1 MTTYLPVERLVAVLN
16 VVVVAVLVV
25 LVVAVAV
32 AFIASSFRVGVEL
45 NGKRQAV
52 AVCKVRR
59 SPVRMSNQI
68 LIVALNS

>member
-1 MTTYLPVERLVAVLN
+1 MPVERLVAVL
-16 VVVVAVLVV
+16 VSIVVV

-45 NGKRQAV
+45 NVRRQPV

>member
-1 MTTYLPVERLVAVLN
+1 MTTLTTYLPVERLVAVL
-16 VVVVAVLVV
+16 VSVAVF
-25 LVVAVAV
+25 AVAV
-32 AFIASSFRVGVEL
+32 VFIASSFRVGVEL
-45 NGKRQAV
+45 NGRRQPV

>member
-1 MTTYLPVERLVAVLN
+1 MTTYLPVERLVAVLVS
-16 VVVVAVLVV
+16 VVTVV
-25 LVVAVAV
+25 VVAVAV

-45 NGKRQAV
+45 NARRQPV

>member
-16 VVVVAVLVV
+16 VVAVAVLVA
-25 LVVAVAV
+25 VAVAV

-45 NGKRQAV
+45 NGRRQAV